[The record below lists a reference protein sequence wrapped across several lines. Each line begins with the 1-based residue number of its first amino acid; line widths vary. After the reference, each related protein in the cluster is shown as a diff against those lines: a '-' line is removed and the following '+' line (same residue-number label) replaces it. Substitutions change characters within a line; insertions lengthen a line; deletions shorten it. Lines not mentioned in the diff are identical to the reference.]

1 MFVRYVATP
10 FLAILA
16 IAEAV
21 RFFQQ
26 WPAATS
32 HVSVP
37 LWANGVGAIAFA
49 VLAFGVWRE
58 LGRTR
63 R

>member
-1 MFVRYVATP
+1 MFARYVASP

-26 WPAATS
+26 WSMATS

-37 LWANGVGAIAFA
+37 LWANGVGSVAFATLAFA
-49 VLAFGVWRE
+49 VWRE
-58 LGRTR
+58 FGPTR